1 MGKKKAIKKRVDK
14 QTRVRTRS
22 ASSPEQINGTSK
34 KQQKTPQSRPA
45 VASPLTRTTR
55 PDAETVPTRPPTRHG
70 LVRLCQFLRDHS
82 GGALV
87 VPKKTV

>member
-1 MGKKKAIKKRVDK
+1 MGKKKAIKKRVEK
-14 QTRVRTRS
+14 QNRVRTRS

-34 KQQKTPQSRPA
+34 TPQSRPT

-82 GGALV
+82 GGAVV